1 MLFSSM
7 IFLWAFLPTVLIL
20 YWMAPSIRLKNIVL
34 LVASLIFY
42 AWGEPI
48 YIFLMLFVVLINY
61 VTALLS
67 VRFGR
72 VALIIGVTGNLMILG
87 YFKYFNFLI
96 GIVNSILRAEKIAP
110 KEIVLPLGISF
121 FTFQAMSY
129 AIDVYRGNVKPCY
142 NFFNVL
148 LYVSLFPQ
156 LVAGPIVR
164 YSEVAEEI
172 TNRVIDRDE
181 VAYGIKRFCY
191 GLGKKVILSNIL
203 AEYADIVFNAENGT
217 FSGAVLWLGTLLY
230 TLQIYYDF
238 SGYSDIALGLCSIFG
253 FTFKEN
259 FNYPY
264 LSLSISEFWRRWH
277 ISLGTWFREYVYIPL
292 GGNRRGNVYV
302 HLLLVFILT
311 GLWHGTG
318 LQYLAWG
325 LVHGL
330 LILLERRLSNTL
342 LYKRIPSLVKWLFT
356 IIFVFF
362 TWILFMSKDLTTA
375 LSTYQSMVVPMTTA
389 TVNFTWR
396 YYLSN
401 RILLFLVIAI
411 AGHLFGVE
419 KLKNKILLLL
429 ETDTGMVLKRLALI
443 LLFVVDILYVVNSTY
458 SPFIYFQF

>member
-172 TNRVIDRDE
+172 TNRQRRGGLWYKTSLLWTRKESYIVQ
-181 VAYGIKRFCY
+181 YSCGICRYSIQC
-191 GLGKKVILSNIL
+191 GERNIFRRCAL
-203 AEYADIVFNAENGT
+203 VGDASLHTADI
-217 FSGAVLWLGTLLY
+217 LRLL
-230 TLQIYYDF
+230 
-238 SGYSDIALGLCSIFG
+238 
-253 FTFKEN
+253 
-259 FNYPY
+259 
-264 LSLSISEFWRRWH
+264 R
-277 ISLGTWFREYVYIPL
+277 
-292 GGNRRGNVYV
+292 
-302 HLLLVFILT
+302 
-311 GLWHGTG
+311 
-318 LQYLAWG
+318 
-325 LVHGL
+325 
-330 LILLERRLSNTL
+330 
-342 LYKRIPSLVKWLFT
+342 
-356 IIFVFF
+356 
-362 TWILFMSKDLTTA
+362 
-375 LSTYQSMVVPMTTA
+375 
-389 TVNFTWR
+389 
-396 YYLSN
+396 
-401 RILLFLVIAI
+401 
-411 AGHLFGVE
+411 LFGYGYRFRPNV
-419 KLKNKILLLL
+419 
-429 ETDTGMVLKRLALI
+429 RL
-443 LLFVVDILYVVNSTY
+443 
-458 SPFIYFQF
+458 PFQ

>member
-48 YIFLMLFVVLINY
+48 YIFLMLLVVLINY

-238 SGYSDIALGLCSIFG
+238 SGYSDMAIGLGRMFG
-253 FTFKEN
+253 FHFSEN
-259 FNYPY
+259 FRYPY
-264 LSLSISEFWRRWH
+264 ISQSIREFWRRWH
-277 ISLGTWFREYVYIPL
+277 ISLSTWFREYVYIPL
-292 GGNRRGNVYV
+292 GGNRKGKIRTYINLGI
-302 HLLLVFILT
+302 VFFLT
-311 GLWHGTG
+311 GLWHG
-318 LQYLAWG
+318 ASFAFVFWG
-325 LVHGL
+325 LFHGFFMIL
-330 LILLERRLSNTL
+330 ERIFLGKLLERNR
-342 LYKRIPSLVKWLFT
+342 F
-356 IIFVFF
+356 
-362 TWILFMSKDLTTA
+362 
-375 LSTYQSMVVPMTTA
+375 
-389 TVNFTWR
+389 
-396 YYLSN
+396 
-401 RILLFLVIAI
+401 RILN
-411 AGHLFGVE
+411 HLY
-419 KLKNKILLLL
+419 
-429 ETDTGMVLKRLALI
+429 T
-443 LLFVVDILYVVNSTY
+443 LFVVMIAWVFFRLASFRASVKYLRQMLLLRSGEYGLADFLSLRLIIILILGLVFCGFLQTRVSVIEKRIFDEKQLSVAGIIISFICLAVSCMLLVGGLYN
-458 SPFIYFQF
+458 PFIYFRF